1 MEDPEFDAGDRPFLS
16 GEVASHIRQLIVSS
30 RVFAPD
36 EFIRVV
42 PLAAKLGVSPTPV
55 REALMALWQQGFLEQ
70 IPRRGFRVI
79 RLTRDDIL
87 DLFLLLSFTSGEL
100 AARAAERL
108 TDAQLVQLES
118 MQARIAAL
126 QDAGTAEEIDA
137 LDHEF
142 HWLIYE
148 AAASPKFLWVE
159 GLAYN
164 YIPHGQFASIDY
176 RAISNAGHRRL
187 LDALIRRDIDAARE
201 ANVDHLKQAG
211 RKVAEELPDHH

>member
-1 MEDPEFDAGDRPFLS
+1 MDESEFVAANRPFLS
-16 GEVASHIRQLIVSS
+16 GEVAAHIRQLIVSS
-30 RVFAPD
+30 RGFAPD

-87 DLFLLLSFTSGEL
+87 DLFLMLGFTGGEL
-100 AARAAERL
+100 AARATSRI
-108 TDAQLVQLES
+108 TDDQLRQLQA
-118 MQARIAAL
+118 MQAHITAL
-126 QDAGTAEEIDA
+126 QDAGAADEIDA

-148 AAASPKFLWVE
+148 AAASPKFLWVQ

-176 RAISNAGHRRL
+176 RAISNAGHKRL
-187 LDALIRRDIDAARE
+187 MDALIRRDAEAARE
-201 ANVDHLKQAG
+201 ATVDHLKQAG
-211 RKVAEELPDHH
+211 RKMAEGLPDLG